1 MDAGPRAIVAG
12 MARDARRVFR
22 VALEGHVAWAVTGDR
37 VPDPR

>member
-12 MARDARRVFR
+12 MVRDALRVFR
-22 VALEGHVAWAVTGDR
+22 VALAGHIAWAITGDR